1 MKIISNASPLI
12 FLAKIGKLDLLE
24 NYEII
29 IPKQVHEEIIKGK
42 KIGRDDSYKIE
53 SLIEKNKIKVDGTK
67 INKEIDKLNLGEGEK
82 ATISLGIKKKV
93 NIILLDERK
102 ARRVAK
108 FYKLK
113 YKLKPRGTIGI
124 LLEAHKNKKISKEEI
139 KELLQKLI
147 KEGYR
152 ISEELIIGLLKEI
165 K

>member
-67 INKEIDKLNLGEGEK
+67 KNKEIDKLNLGEGEK

-108 FYKLK
+108 F